1 MVNIEQFTHRGIHFL
16 NEDALIINERAAL
29 YGVLDGVSSIVPYL
43 SDKKETGGFIAAQ
56 AVKHYFESLG
66 CAEQLTEHFAE
77 ANQKLRELMLK
88 ANIDMEKKDGLWG
101 TAMALVRLHE
111 DRLEFIQTGDC
122 MIIAVYQDGEVR
134 PLTWRQVAHLESA
147 AIAKWEEGVSQGLS
161 SQKDLHETVIDTI
174 RENRFKS
181 NTDEGY
187 GVLNGEPEA
196 TRFLEYGK
204 INKSR
209 LTHVI
214 LLTDGLFWPPK
225 DVPNDQS
232 YWEYTAQRLLEKG
245 LEQYAHDLLKIEDA
259 DPECLT
265 HARFKKSDDKTG
277 MVVHLDNHND

>member
-1 MVNIEQFTHRGIHFL
+1 MVIIEQFTLRGIHFL

-56 AVKHYFESLG
+56 AVKNYFESLER
-66 CAEQLTEHFAE
+66 AEQLIEHAAE

-122 MIIAVYQDGEVR
+122 MIIAVYQDGAVR
-134 PLTWRQVAHLESA
+134 PLTWRQVAHLESS

-187 GVLNGEPEA
+187 GVLNGEPQA
-196 TRFLEYGK
+196 VRFLEYGN

-209 LTHVI
+209 LKHVI

-225 DVPNDQS
+225 DIPVDQS
-232 YWEYTAQRLLEKG
+232 YWEYTAQRILEKG
-245 LEQYAHDLLKIEDA
+245 LEQYAHDLLGIEEA

-277 MVVHLDNHND
+277 MVVHLNNDDD

>member
-1 MVNIEQFTHRGIHFL
+1 MVIIEQFTHRGIHFL

-56 AVKHYFESLG
+56 AVKNYFESLDR
-66 CAEQLTEHFAE
+66 AEQLPEHAAE

-101 TAMALVRLHE
+101 TAMALVRLQE

-122 MIIAVYQDGEVR
+122 MIITVYQTNGKVPSR
-134 PLTWRQVAHLESA
+134 LTWRQVAHLEDS
-147 AIAKWEEGVSQGLS
+147 AIARWEEGVNKGLS
-161 SQKDLHETVIDTI
+161 SQKDLHETVIDMI

-204 INKSR
+204 ISKSR

-214 LLTDGLFWPPK
+214 LLTDGLFWPSK
-225 DVPNDQS
+225 DVPVNQS
-232 YWEYTAQRLLEKG
+232 YWEYTAQRILRKAWSNMRMT
-245 LEQYAHDLLKIEDA
+245 YLKLKK
-259 DPECLT
+259 LT
-265 HARFKKSDDKTG
+265 PSA
-277 MVVHLDNHND
+277 